1 MTPLTQGD
9 KGSEPLSFMPE
20 VTELPSLPLFL
31 LMVKEQDSALTDSK
45 ELQLGSVQRYSVP
58 CFPPAAEIR
67 RKQSKMGPVSK
78 DPCTAST
85 SRVLID

>member
-1 MTPLTQGD
+1 MTPLTQGGE
-9 KGSEPLSFMPE
+9 GSEPLSCMPE

-31 LMVKEQDSALTDSK
+31 LVLKEQNSVLTDSK
-45 ELQLGSVQRYSVP
+45 ELQLGSLQRWPVH

-67 RKQSKMGPVSK
+67 QKKQDGPVSK

-85 SRVLID
+85 SRALID